1 MHAIYAFRRDALNK
15 LTDGEP
21 MRFTQRPD
29 ADLRARNLS
38 AIFIDHS
45 ANYSDR
51 FRQAEGVWR

>member
-1 MHAIYAFRRDALNK
+1 MHAIYAFRHDALNK

-29 ADLRARNLS
+29 ADLRSRNLS
-38 AIFIDHS
+38 AIFIGHS

-51 FRQAEGVWR
+51 PRQEEGAWR